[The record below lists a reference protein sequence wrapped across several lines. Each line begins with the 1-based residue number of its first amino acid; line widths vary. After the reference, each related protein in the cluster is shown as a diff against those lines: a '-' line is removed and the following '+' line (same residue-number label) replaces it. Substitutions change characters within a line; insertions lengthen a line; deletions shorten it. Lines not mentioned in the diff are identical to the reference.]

1 MVQRKEIVRRGRR
14 GIVAPLAVEAMERA
28 WDLEEVPEGAR
39 DALFHAYLMAA
50 RAGRVEAMTNAGLH
64 LLYGDGVPQD
74 VRHAFRW
81 MRKAAGLGDGVAAFN
96 LALSYEKGP
105 CIRPNRRLAEYWY
118 RRAVSLG
125 FPPARMN
132 LAALLVQSSDKEKL
146 KESVALYRE
155 SARLGNVKALLY
167 VAFAYEQGRGVR
179 KNLGRAIQIYKKA
192 ADAGNADAQCVL
204 GWMCLN
210 GVGGSTDILGAL
222 RWYQQS
228 AEQGN
233 ASALFSLGQMYG
245 EGNGVPKSRTRAAR
259 YLRLAAALGHSRSAD
274 YLKELGFEV

>member
-1 MVQRKEIVRRGRR
+1 MPAGC
-14 GIVAPLAVEAMERA
+14 
-28 WDLEEVPEGAR
+28 
-39 DALFHAYLMAA
+39 A
-50 RAGRVEAMTNAGLH
+50 RAEGH
-64 LLYGDGVPQD
+64 
-74 VRHAFRW
+74 
-81 MRKAAGLGDGVAAFN
+81 
-96 LALSYEKGP
+96 
-105 CIRPNRRLAEYWY
+105 
-118 RRAVSLG
+118 
-125 FPPARMN
+125 
-132 LAALLVQSSDKEKL
+132 
-146 KESVALYRE
+146 
-155 SARLGNVKALLY
+155 LY

-274 YLKELGFEV
+274 YLKELGFEE